1 MELNEILNWFLYIV
15 GGFFCGGIMFSRIL
29 PKILLKKDV
38 IQIGKDHNPG
48 AANVF
53 LNCGVPMGML
63 CLLCDMLKG
72 YLPVYFALNT
82 MNTSDILFSAVIA
95 APVVG
100 HAVAPMN
107 KGHGGK
113 CISTS
118 FGTLLA
124 LLPVTKIVLV
134 LAVIYIF
141 FSVGVKIDP
150 TRVRSI
156 ITFSLFGIISVSW
169 FYIRG
174 KYPFSL
180 GCGIISITAIL
191 KHSKHF
197 SYIPPKTEEKEIRE

>member
-1 MELNEILNWFLYIV
+1 MESSETLNWILYIS

-29 PKILLKKDV
+29 PKFLLKKDV
-38 IQIGKDHNPG
+38 TKMGKDHNPG

-53 LNCGVPMGML
+53 INCGIPMGMT

-72 YLPVYFALNT
+72 YLPVYLALHSVNS
-82 MNTSDILFSAVIA
+82 SDMLFSAVIA
-95 APVVG
+95 APVLG
-100 HAVAPMN
+100 HAIAPMN
-107 KGHGGK
+107 KGPGGK

-141 FSVGVKIDP
+141 FSIGVKIDP

-156 ITFSLFGIISVSW
+156 ITFSLFGIISVFW
-169 FYIRG
+169 LYIKG
-174 KYPFSL
+174 KYSLSL
-180 GCGIISITAIL
+180 GCGIISVTAVL
-191 KHSKHF
+191 KHSKRF
-197 SYIPPKTEEKEIRE
+197 SYIPPQSGEEEIKE